1 MAKSVTL
8 ESPVKIITSGKV
20 PTSTNLPNG
29 SIAVGTI
36 TADGK
41 NEKSIYANINGS
53 ISDLLSQV
61 KTDIV
66 SVQSK
71 ATANES
77 EITKLKTTVNGHS
90 NTLDGVISDLQTLQG
105 MLGDDSRFATLGSD
119 GKVPASQLPSY
130 VDDVVEYSAKANFP
144 ATGETGKI
152 YVDLTTNKTY
162 RWGGSAYIE
171 ISASLAIGRTAGT
184 AFDGAAGKAV
194 EDAVKTLQNANK
206 SNLVELTSVSINP
219 AFAGG
224 GIQLDFKT
232 KNANG
237 DYIIYSMT
245 LPDATASADGIFTK
259 ENYQVLAALA
269 SDAIT
274 SIVFQTETI

>member
-36 TADGK
+36 TTDNK

-130 VDDVVEYSAKANFP
+130 VDDVVEYSAKAKFP

-152 YVDLTTNKTY
+152 YVDLSTNKTY
-162 RWGGSAYIE
+162 RWGGSAYVE

-219 AFAGG
+219 AFAGD

-237 DYIIYSMT
+237 DYIIYSLT

>member
-71 ATANES
+71 STANES
-77 EITKLKTTVNGHS
+77 EITKLKATVNGHS

-144 ATGETGKI
+144 AKGETGKI
-152 YVDLTTNKTY
+152 YVDLSTNKTY
-162 RWGGSAYIE
+162 RWGGSAYVE

-219 AFAGG
+219 AFAGD

-237 DYIIYSMT
+237 DYIIYSLT

>member
-71 ATANES
+71 STANES

-152 YVDLTTNKTY
+152 YVDLSTNKTY
-162 RWGGSAYIE
+162 RWGGSAYVE

-219 AFAGG
+219 AFAGD

-237 DYIIYSMT
+237 DYIIYSLT

>member
-36 TADGK
+36 TTDGK

-152 YVDLTTNKTY
+152 YVDLSTNKTY
-162 RWGGSAYIE
+162 RWGGSAYVE

-219 AFAGG
+219 AFAGD

-237 DYIIYSMT
+237 DYIIYSLT

>member
-90 NTLDGVISDLQTLQG
+90 NTLDGVISDLLTLQE

-152 YVDLTTNKTY
+152 YVDLSTNKTY
-162 RWGGSAYIE
+162 RWGGSAYVE
-171 ISASLAIGRTAGT
+171 ISASLAIGITAGT

-194 EDAVKTLQNANK
+194 EAAVKTLQNANK
-206 SNLVELTSVSINP
+206 SNLVELSSVSINP
-219 AFAGG
+219 AFAGA

-237 DYIIYSMT
+237 DYIIYSLT

>member
-152 YVDLTTNKTY
+152 YVDLSTNKTY
-162 RWGGSAYIE
+162 RWGGSAYVE

-219 AFAGG
+219 AFAGD

-237 DYIIYSMT
+237 DYIIYSLT

>member
-20 PTSTNLPNG
+20 PNSTNLPNG

-41 NEKSIYANINGS
+41 NEKSIYANVNGS

-66 SVQSK
+66 SVTSK
-71 ATANES
+71 ATSNET
-77 EITKLKTTVNGHS
+77 EITKLKNTVNGHD
-90 NTLDGVISDLQTLQG
+90 NTLDGIIDDLQTLQG
-105 MLGDDSRFATLGSD
+105 MLGEDSKFATLGAD
-119 GKVPASQLPSY
+119 GKVPSSQLPSY
-130 VDDVVEYSAKANFP
+130 VDDVVEYASKSSFP
-144 ATGETGKI
+144 VTGETGKI
-152 YVDLTTNKTY
+152 YVDLATNKTY
-162 RWGGSAYIE
+162 RWGGTAYVE

-194 EDAVKTLQNANK
+194 EDQVKALQVANK
-206 SNLVELTSVSINP
+206 SNLVAVDEFAIDSSYTGAGIKINL
-219 AFAGG
+219 
-224 GIQLDFKT
+224 IV
-232 KNANG
+232 KNAA
-237 DYIIYSMT
+237 DIETKLSVI
-245 LPDATASADGIFTK
+245 LDAATAAKHGIFTK
-259 ENYQVLAALA
+259 ENYAVLAALA
-269 SDAIT
+269 SDAVT

>member
-90 NTLDGVISDLQTLQG
+90 NTLDGVISDLQTLQE

-144 ATGETGKI
+144 AIGETGKI

-162 RWGGSAYIE
+162 RWGGSAYVE

-219 AFAGG
+219 AFAGD

-237 DYIIYSMT
+237 DYIIYSLT
-245 LPDATASADGIFTK
+245 LPDATANADGIFTK

>member
-71 ATANES
+71 STANES

-162 RWGGSAYIE
+162 RWGGSAYVE

-206 SNLVELTSVSINP
+206 SNLVELSSVSINP
-219 AFAGG
+219 AFAGA

-237 DYIIYSMT
+237 DYIIYSLT

>member
-90 NTLDGVISDLQTLQG
+90 NTLDGVISDLQTLQE

-152 YVDLTTNKTY
+152 YVDLSTNKTY
-162 RWGGSAYIE
+162 RWGGSAYVE

-219 AFAGG
+219 AFAGA

-237 DYIIYSMT
+237 DYIIYSLT

>member
-71 ATANES
+71 STANES

-90 NTLDGVISDLQTLQG
+90 NTLDGVISDLQTLQE

-152 YVDLTTNKTY
+152 YVDLSTNKTY
-162 RWGGSAYIE
+162 RWGGSAYVE

-219 AFAGG
+219 AFAGD

-237 DYIIYSMT
+237 DYIIYSLT

>member
-71 ATANES
+71 STANES

-152 YVDLTTNKTY
+152 YVDLSTNKTY
-162 RWGGSAYIE
+162 RWGGSAYVE

-219 AFAGG
+219 AFAGA

-237 DYIIYSMT
+237 DYIIYSLT

>member
-71 ATANES
+71 STANES

-105 MLGDDSRFATLGSD
+105 MLGDDSKFATLGSD

-162 RWGGSAYIE
+162 RWGGSAYVE

-206 SNLVELTSVSINP
+206 SNLVELSSVSINP
-219 AFAGG
+219 AFAGA

-237 DYIIYSMT
+237 DYIIYSLT

>member
-90 NTLDGVISDLQTLQG
+90 NTLDGVISDLQTLQE

-152 YVDLTTNKTY
+152 YVDLSTNKTY
-162 RWGGSAYIE
+162 RWGGSAYVE

-237 DYIIYSMT
+237 DYTICSLT

>member
-36 TADGK
+36 TAAGK
-41 NEKSIYANINGS
+41 NEKSIYVNVNGS
-53 ISDLLSQV
+53 IFDLLSQV

-66 SVQSK
+66 SVTSK
-71 ATANES
+71 ATSNET
-77 EITKLKTTVNGHS
+77 EITKLKNTVNGHD
-90 NTLDGVISDLQTLQG
+90 NTLDGIIDDLQTLQG
-105 MLGDDSRFATLGSD
+105 MLGEDSKFATLGAD
-119 GKVPASQLPSY
+119 GKVPSSQLPSY
-130 VDDVVEYSAKANFP
+130 VDDVVEYASKASFP
-144 ATGETGKI
+144 VTGETGKI
-152 YVDLTTNKTY
+152 YVDLATNKTY
-162 RWGGSAYIE
+162 RWGGTAYVE

-194 EDAVKTLQNANK
+194 EDQVKELQNANK
-206 SNLVELTSVSINP
+206 SNLVAVDEFAIDSSYTGAGIKINL
-219 AFAGG
+219 
-224 GIQLDFKT
+224 IV
-232 KNANG
+232 KNAADVENKLSVIL
-237 DYIIYSMT
+237 DA
-245 LPDATASADGIFTK
+245 ATAAKHGIFTK
-259 ENYQVLAALA
+259 ENYAVLAALA

>member
-36 TADGK
+36 TTDNK

-71 ATANES
+71 STANES

-152 YVDLTTNKTY
+152 YVDLSTNKTY
-162 RWGGSAYIE
+162 RWGGSAYVE

-194 EDAVKTLQNANK
+194 EDAVKKLQNANK

-219 AFAGG
+219 AFAGD

-237 DYIIYSMT
+237 DYIIYSLT

>member
-71 ATANES
+71 STANES

-152 YVDLTTNKTY
+152 YVDLSTNKTY
-162 RWGGSAYIE
+162 RWGGSAYVE

-206 SNLVELTSVSINP
+206 SNLVELSSVSINP
-219 AFAGG
+219 AFAGA

-237 DYIIYSMT
+237 DYIIYSLT